1 MAPLEDIAAE
11 VPERLAHADE
21 LLTRYGRWA
30 VQSGRGGTPY
40 TVDRQY
46 IREADR
52 RESLEAYQRRRE
64 SALRDMLLTVAD
76 AMRVQRALAKVPDR
90 ERIVLAVLYVPRKVP
105 PREQLRILRIPP
117 RLSRER
123 HLEGLR
129 EFSRLYELASGWS
142 AELMRP

>member
-1 MAPLEDIAAE
+1 MVLENIAADI
-11 VPERLAHADE
+11 PENLVRADE

-30 VQSGRGGTPY
+30 TSGGRGGAPY
-40 TVDRQY
+40 TLDRQF
-46 IREADR
+46 IRAADR
-52 RESLEAYQRRRE
+52 RESLEAYERRRE
-64 SALRDMLLTVAD
+64 AKILLMPVAQ
-76 AMRVQRALAKVPDR
+76 AMVVQRVLAKVSDR
-90 ERIVLAVLYVPRKVP
+90 PRVILTVLYIPKKVS

-142 AELMRP
+142 AELMRPPR

>member
-1 MAPLEDIAAE
+1 MSPLEDIAAA
-11 VPERLAHADE
+11 VPPNLAQADE
-21 LLTRYGRWA
+21 MLTRYGRWA
-30 VQSGRGGTPY
+30 RASGRGGTPY

-64 SALRDMLLTVAD
+64 SALREMLLTVAD
-76 AMRVQRALAKVPDR
+76 AMRVQRALARVPDR
-90 ERIVLAVLYVPRKVP
+90 ERIVLAVLYVPRKVS

-123 HLEGLR
+123 HLAGLR
-129 EFSRLYELASGWS
+129 MFWNLHE
-142 AELMRP
+142 MRPR